1 MPGGDAIA
9 IFGFLLPDN
18 NQSRQIKLL
27 KKKMPVYYDIEKQC
41 RVFESPEG
49 ASRISAPQPTT
60 ATQSASASMERVS
73 YSNWAGVSRIPT
85 ATVDKFGNAM
95 GDEFD
100 LVKDGSFDNEKIY
113 VLNCTGFPIDPY
125 KNALKRKGF
134 SLIED
139 VYAPGA
145 QTLKSILKDTSQ
157 FWLIS
162 GTGHPLENTVVS
174 VIQDYFEEGHGLYL
188 WGDNDPYFVHS
199 NQISQRLFGT
209 TMSGNSP
216 GDQVISLYDERK
228 KNGVIPNHLISTGI
242 VNIYEGGT
250 IAEVH
255 TNKLLTPLIY
265 GSNGKVLAA
274 YYDQDGKRVIIDG
287 GFTRLYYKW
296 DSAGTDRYIVNAAV
310 WLVNMERFGANRS
323 RRTG

>member
-1 MPGGDAIA
+1 
-9 IFGFLLPDN
+9 
-18 NQSRQIKLL
+18 
-27 KKKMPVYYDIEKQC
+27 MPVYYDIEKQC

-49 ASRISAPQPTT
+49 DSGIAAPQPTI

-85 ATVDKFGNAM
+85 ETVDKFGNAM

-113 VLNCTGFPIDPY
+113 VLNLCAGEVKLAKP
-125 KNALKRKGF
+125 KKALRRKGF
-134 SLIED
+134 HLIEAVHTPD
-139 VYAPGA
+139 AK
-145 QTLKSILKDTSQ
+145 TLKSILKDTSQ

-162 GTGHPLENTVVS
+162 DRVNPLEHAVVS

-188 WGDNDPYFVHS
+188 WGDNDPYFIQA
-199 NQISQRLFGT
+199 NQITQQLFGT

-216 GDQVISLYDERK
+216 GGQVVSLCEGQKRI
-228 KNGVIPNHLISTGI
+228 GVIQNHLISTGI
-242 VNIYEGGT
+242 VNIFEGIT

-255 TNKLLTPLIY
+255 TNRPLEPLIY

-274 YYDQDGKRVIIDG
+274 YYDQDGKRAIIDG
-287 GFTRLYYKW
+287 GFTRLYHNW
-296 DSAGTDRYIVNAAV
+296 NSAGTDRYIVNAAV

-323 RRTG
+323 RRAR